1 MIQKTF
7 TPLVVMSILLG
18 ACSRT
23 DQGTNEK
30 VGSTTGAVLGAV
42 IGSRIGGSFDENSG
56 RILGATL
63 GALFGSIIGK
73 EIAKTLSEAD
83 LQRANESAQ
92 DTMETADT
100 GQTVKWDNPDSGNSG
115 TYTPTS
121 DVQQVDGEDCR
132 DFESSV
138 LIDGEQQVAT
148 GRACRQPDGS
158 WKIVQ

>member
-7 TPLVVMSILLG
+7 TSLIVTSLFLG
-18 ACSRT
+18 ACSAT
-23 DQGTNEK
+23 DQDANEK
-30 VGSTTGAVLGAV
+30 IGATTGTVIGAV
-42 IGSRIGGSFDENSG
+42 IGSRVGGSLDDGSG

-63 GALFGSIIGK
+63 GAIFGAIIGK

-83 LQRANESAQ
+83 LRRADETAQ

-115 TYTPTS
+115 SYTPTS
-121 DVQQVDGEDCR
+121 ERREVDGEDCR

-138 LIDGEQQVAT
+138 FIDGDEQVAT